1 MMASTGWG
9 LTIFIF
15 QIKPKH
21 SINNKMDT
29 TMLEKIVH
37 NTEPKNAFYLLLSER
52 STQIATHFKQ
62 TLQLDGKWEMAL
74 VGLETYY
81 SFPNIDITK
90 NNLRYSR
97 DDGVTWH
104 DINVP
109 EGCYEI
115 SDINNYVQKILKER
129 GASEN
134 SISIEPNNNTLKCVL
149 NVAAG
154 YKVDFTT
161 SNSLRTVLGFSAKI
175 YAEGYNESEN
185 IVNIMSVSS
194 LRVTN
199 DLISGSYNNGV
210 RGNIIYSFF
219 PNAAPGYK
227 IIELPVNPIY
237 LPITLN
243 TISRMETKLVD
254 QDGKLINLR
263 GEELSIRFH
272 VRQI

>member
-1 MMASTGWG
+1 MR
-9 LTIFIF
+9 
-15 QIKPKH
+15 
-21 SINNKMDT
+21 
-29 TMLEKIVH
+29 
-37 NTEPKNAFYLLLSER
+37 FYMLLSER
-52 STQIATHFKQ
+52 STQIATNFRQ
-62 TLQLDGKWEMAL
+62 TLQLDGKWEMAS

-97 DDGVTWH
+97 DDGVTFISCHITWH

-115 SDINNYVQKILKER
+115 SDINDYIQKSLNER

-134 SISIEPNNNTLKCVL
+134 SISIEPNNNTLTCVL

-161 SNSLRTVLGFSAKI
+161 ANLLRTVLGFNTKI
-175 YAEGYNESEN
+175 NAEGYNESEN

-194 LRVTN
+194 LRVAN
-199 DLISGSYNNGV
+199 DLISGSYNNSV
-210 RGNIIYSFF
+210 RGNIYSFSS
-219 PNAAPGYK
+219 NAAPGYK
-227 IIELPVNPIY
+227 IIELPVNPKY
-237 LPITLN
+237 LLITLK

-272 VRQI
+272 IRQI